1 MELDELK
8 ASWQRLDRRV
18 DELTAINH
26 RLLTETISRKAR
38 WRLAPVLVG
47 AVLNMIIG
55 ALVRAGLGQ
64 ILERASRHCRWWRA
78 RALRCISPASASS

>member
-8 ASWQRLDRRV
+8 ASWQSLDRRV
-18 DELTAINH
+18 DELTAINR

-55 ALVRAGLGQ
+55 AWFALVWANSGARIWPLPP
-64 ILERASRHCRWWRA
+64 WRS
-78 RALRCISPASASS
+78 RALRCIWRASASS